1 MKLEKIKNIKQKII
15 TIPIIMMTLISF
27 IIPNYAN
34 AGWFSDTSDNMFK
47 SLIDFTLVIPD
58 ALLLAMQNF
67 LTDKPMKYSEMITK
81 KSAKELLVDDIKDLE
96 GTWLGPIANVLGG
109 LASVPGIGS
118 IAAWMGNY
126 QSDVTV
132 DMTNNTF
139 NLMSIFSNKVEAFNV
154 NFFKK
159 TTKPS
164 EKNIAANLR
173 NVIATWYVALRNI
186 ALVLMLLVLVFIGI
200 KITVSSVASDKAKYK
215 QLLMD
220 WLIGICLLIFMHYI
234 MVFAVNLVESI
245 DNMFTTTAADGL
257 MNMARTNASLPID
270 STAAANGEDANTA
283 VDNFY
288 WALIY
293 CVLVM
298 YMLTFSWQYLQRVVK
313 IAFLT
318 LFAPIMALTYPLDK
332 ISDGKAQGFNRWL
345 KDYIFTLLI
354 QPFHL
359 LVYTILISSVQS
371 LVLKNPLYALVA
383 LGSLIPMEKML
394 REFLGFDRGHIKGP
408 NPMGPLATAS
418 LLGNAAKQLMPS
430 NTKNKKNQN
439 GSNGGS
445 DNDIQ
450 EKPIDTSRGDKAIDL
465 LASGEDD
472 NPDGQ
477 NQRNLNTGVVGNNE
491 DVEQDDSKNNKNE
504 LDEHQGKDDFNISD
518 NQEDY
523 DRLKA
528 IQNDE
533 KIGDDVQRYT
543 DDEKDRAAERLKKEL
558 DKEEKNKDKH
568 GMVGNRF
575 RAIGRGAKSIAKA
588 MEPVGRGIRS
598 AMIAASPE
606 AKEGL
611 KKAAKIA
618 GATTLGTAGLI
629 IGAASGISTGSLSH
643 TVKHAVAG
651 AAGGAALGSK
661 GTGEMFNLVS
671 GSKNTVKATRN
682 VIDAFQSGY
691 DPVEYQKKLKER
703 QAEQDY
709 KNIINDNSTMLA
721 LRTKA
726 QKYNISDE
734 QLRKTIR
741 NYSNQ
746 GITNPK
752 DISKGIELQQ
762 EAGATE
768 KQAMGAIKLSKDFDK
783 STLRKDEAKV
793 KQEIQN
799 NLQGK
804 DANPEQKAQQSIDLM
819 KRVYGI
825 KL

>member
-81 KSAKELLVDDIKDLE
+81 KSAKELFVDDIKDLE

-450 EKPIDTSRGDKAIDL
+450 EKPIDTSRGDRAIDL
-465 LASGEDD
+465 LADGEVNSEEKQGIKDFTKYNSQED
-472 NPDGQ
+472 KENRE
-477 NQRNLNTGVVGNNE
+477 NSNNNE
-491 DVEQDDSKNNKNE
+491 NIEE
-504 LDEHQGKDDFNISD
+504 LDETGKQWQDYINM
-518 NQEDY
+518 QENEENAK
-523 DRLKA
+523 LQKE
-528 IQNDE
+528 QNLNNE
-533 KIGDDVQRYT
+533 
-543 DDEKDRAAERLKKEL
+543 EL
-558 DKEEKNKDKH
+558 DKTGKQWQDYIDMQEDDETEKLPREQNLNNQELEKQSDRDRFGMKGNKFK
-568 GMVGNRF
+568 
-575 RAIGRGAKSIAKA
+575 AIGRGIDSVLKMKK
-588 MEPVGRGIRS
+588 PV
-598 AMIAASPE
+598 MTN
-606 AKEGL
+606 GL
-611 KKAAKIA
+611 KTIAKIA

-726 QKYNISDE
+726 QKYNITDE

>member
-81 KSAKELLVDDIKDLE
+81 KSAKELFVDDIKDLE

-450 EKPIDTSRGDKAIDL
+450 EKPIDTSRGDRAIDL
-465 LASGEDD
+465 LADGEVNSEEKQGIKDFTKYNSQED
-472 NPDGQ
+472 KENRE
-477 NQRNLNTGVVGNNE
+477 NSNNNE
-491 DVEQDDSKNNKNE
+491 NIEE
-504 LDEHQGKDDFNISD
+504 LDETGKQWQDYINM
-518 NQEDY
+518 QENEENAK
-523 DRLKA
+523 LQKE
-528 IQNDE
+528 QNLNNE
-533 KIGDDVQRYT
+533 
-543 DDEKDRAAERLKKEL
+543 EL
-558 DKEEKNKDKH
+558 DKTGKQWQDYIDMQEDDETEKLPREQNLNNQELEKQSDRDRFGMKGNKFK
-568 GMVGNRF
+568 
-575 RAIGRGAKSIAKA
+575 AIGRGIDSVLKMKK
-588 MEPVGRGIRS
+588 PV
-598 AMIAASPE
+598 MTN
-606 AKEGL
+606 GL
-611 KKAAKIA
+611 KTIAKIA

>member
-1 MKLEKIKNIKQKII
+1 MKLEKIKNMKQKII

-34 AGWFSDTSDNMFK
+34 ASWFSDVSDNMFK
-47 SLIDFTLVIPD
+47 SLIDLILFIPD
-58 ALLLAMQNF
+58 SFLLAMQNF

-96 GTWLGPIANVLGG
+96 GTWLGPIANILGG

-132 DMTNNTF
+132 DMSNSTF

-159 TTKPS
+159 TAKPS

-200 KITVSSVASDKAKYK
+200 KITISSVASDKAKYK

-234 MVFAVNLVESI
+234 MVFAVNLVEAI

-270 STAAANGEDANTA
+270 STAAANGEEANTA

-293 CVLVM
+293 CALVV
-298 YMLTFSWQYLQRVVK
+298 YMLIFSWQYLQRVIK

-359 LVYTILISSVQS
+359 VVYTILISSVQS
-371 LVLKNPLYALVA
+371 LVLNNPLYALVA
-383 LGSLIPMEKML
+383 IGSLIPMEKLL
-394 REFLGFDRGHIKGP
+394 REFLGFERGHIKGP

-430 NTKNKKNQN
+430 NIKNKKSQN
-439 GSNGGS
+439 SNGGYNS
-445 DNDIQ
+445 DMQ
-450 EKPIDTSRGDKAIDL
+450 EKAIDTSRGDRAIDL
-465 LASGEDD
+465 LANGEESNND
-472 NPDGQ
+472 NSYEKQKYEEEYQ
-477 NQRNLNTGVVGNNE
+477 NYDQEEPNDINE
-491 DVEQDDSKNNKNE
+491 NMLGKN
-504 LDEHQGKDDFNISD
+504 DEEFKILD
-518 NQEDY
+518 NQKDY
-523 DRLKA
+523 DRLKD
-528 IQNDE
+528 IQNNEMIDE
-533 KIGDDVQRYT
+533 EAQRYT
-543 DDEKDRAAERLKKEL
+543 DEEKDEAAKRLKNDFYDM
-558 DKEEKNKDKH
+558 DKETEVRENGENSDKSSNKIRDKF
-568 GMVGNRF
+568 GMVGNKF
-575 RAIGRGAKSIAKA
+575 KSIGRG
-588 MEPVGRGIRS
+588 VGAVARMGQPGITS
-598 AMIAASPE
+598 
-606 AKEGL
+606 GL
-611 KKAAKIA
+611 KVGAKIA
-618 GATTLGTAGLI
+618 AATTLGTAGLMV
-629 IGAASGISTGSLSH
+629 GAAMGLSSGSLSN
-643 TVKHAVAG
+643 TVKYATAG
-651 AAGGAALGSK
+651 VAGGAALGSK
-661 GTGEMFNLVS
+661 GTGELFNLAS
-671 GSKNTVKATRN
+671 GAKNTTRN
-682 VIDAFQSGY
+682 AIGAFQSGY
-691 DPVEYQKKLKER
+691 DPEKYQKMLKER
-703 QAEQDY
+703 QTEQEY
-709 KNIINDNSTMLA
+709 KNIINDNSAMLA
-721 LRTKA
+721 LRVKA
-726 QKYNISDE
+726 QKYNMSDK
-734 QLRKTIR
+734 QLKQTIR

-746 GITNPK
+746 GITNYK
-752 DISKGIELQQ
+752 DISKGMELQQ
-762 EAGATE
+762 EAGVSE
-768 KQAMGAIKLSKDFDK
+768 RQAMGAIKLSKDFDK
-783 STLRKDEAKV
+783 STLRKDEIKV

-804 DANPEQKAQQSIDLM
+804 DANPEQKAQKSVDLM
-819 KRVYGI
+819 KMVYGMTPTRR
-825 KL
+825 L